1 MKQSIARLVLS
12 FSVVAALLFGALGV
26 NRVLAA
32 NYTVTNTNASGA
44 GSLADTIANAG
55 PGDTID
61 FDSGLSGATIYLGA
75 PLTLFQ
81 DITIDGSALTLPVTI
96 SGDTDN
102 NTIADVQVFSINSG
116 VTVTLDSLIITK
128 GVAGSGGGIANAGTL
143 TLIKSSLLDNSTT
156 SDGAGI
162 ANSGSL
168 TVANSTFSGNMAGT
182 DGGAISNNGTLT
194 VLNSTLSGNGAT
206 GNGGGIANL
215 TGTLNYANTIIA
227 NSTSGGD
234 CYDVATIG
242 TNLNNLVEDNTC
254 TPALSGDPNLGT
266 LTSSPAYFPLNSG
279 STAIDA
285 GDNTTCAASPVSS
298 ASQNGVTRPQ
308 GSTCDIGSYEY
319 VPATPTPT
327 DTATETLTPSITPT
341 PTDTATET
349 PTPMDTATETPTPTD
364 TATETLTP
372 SNTPTPTD
380 TATETPTPTDTATET
395 LTPSIT
401 PTPTDTAT
409 ETPTPTETATETL
422 TPSITPTPTDTATE
436 TPTPTDTATETLTP
450 SITPTPTDTATETP
464 TPTDTATETL
474 TPTATATFTPTV
486 TSTVT
491 RTPTKTATR
500 TPSVVTITLNSVS
513 AQDGWIL
520 EKTESSNT
528 GGTINNASTIFNIG
542 DDAARKQYRSILS
555 FNTSV
560 IPDNATVTAVSLKLK
575 KQNTVGG
582 GNPFAI
588 FQGLMVDIRKGFFS
602 TAAALQITDFQ
613 APANG
618 IYGPFSPALISNTY
632 TVNLTNGKANINKLT
647 TGGGLTQLRLSFKL
661 DDNNNAVANYLGL
674 FSGNADAANQ
684 PKLVITYQ
692 VP

>member
-395 LTPSIT
+395 LTP
-401 PTPTDTAT
+401 
-409 ETPTPTETATETL
+409 
-422 TPSITPTPTDTATE
+422 
-436 TPTPTDTATETLTP
+436 
-450 SITPTPTDTATETP
+450 
-464 TPTDTATETL
+464 
-474 TPTATATFTPTV
+474 TATATFTPTV